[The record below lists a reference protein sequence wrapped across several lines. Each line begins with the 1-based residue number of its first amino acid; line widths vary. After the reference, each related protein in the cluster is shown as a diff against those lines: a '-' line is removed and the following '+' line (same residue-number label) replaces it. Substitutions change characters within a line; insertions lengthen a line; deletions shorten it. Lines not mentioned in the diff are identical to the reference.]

1 MLKLM
6 LKHNIKMLKNKDQSL
21 LSLYEKYTFI
31 LTYTCSLLFY
41 QIFSSV

>member
-31 LTYTCSLLFY
+31 LTYTCSLLFH